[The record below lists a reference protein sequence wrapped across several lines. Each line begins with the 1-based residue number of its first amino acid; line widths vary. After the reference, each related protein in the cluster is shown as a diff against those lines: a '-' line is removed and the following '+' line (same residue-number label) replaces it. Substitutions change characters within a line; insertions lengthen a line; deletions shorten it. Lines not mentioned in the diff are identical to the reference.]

1 MQASKQANKQ
11 ANKQA
16 CKIVVPLVKK
26 KLKVI
31 LIEKTLDLWS

>member
-31 LIEKTLDLWS
+31 LIEKTLDL